1 MKKIVFAAGTVLAVA
16 VAALAFHFLR
26 PAVSRKIGDG
36 NVVTV
41 SRLEQ
46 AVNISQLSTSEFVY
60 NGIAN
65 KYRTDIP
72 DAIQCHIAYNANVK
86 VGIDMADITFQIDE
100 GNKCVT
106 PILPDITVNSVSLD
120 EGSIS
125 YIPKNPDIPLKEVI
139 SLCREDAMTEAG
151 SSPKLYETAEDNLKA
166 VVEALLMP
174 ILDGAGYSL
183 SWETSR

>member
-1 MKKIVFAAGTVLAVA
+1 MKKIVFAAGTVLVIA

-26 PAVSRKIGDG
+26 PAVSKKIGDG
-36 NVVTV
+36 NVITA

-60 NGIAN
+60 NGIAD
-65 KYRTDIP
+65 KYRADTP
-72 DAIQCHIAYNANVK
+72 DTIQCHIAYNANVK
-86 VGIDMADITFQIDE
+86 VGIRMDDISFQIDE
-100 GNKCVT
+100 KNKRVT

-125 YIPKNPDIPLKEVI
+125 YIPQNPDISLKEVI
-139 SLCREDAMTEAG
+139 SICREDAMTEAG
-151 SSPKLYETAEDNLKA
+151 SSLKLYETAEDNLKA

-174 ILDGAGYSL
+174 ILDSAGYSL
-183 SWETSR
+183 SWEMGQ